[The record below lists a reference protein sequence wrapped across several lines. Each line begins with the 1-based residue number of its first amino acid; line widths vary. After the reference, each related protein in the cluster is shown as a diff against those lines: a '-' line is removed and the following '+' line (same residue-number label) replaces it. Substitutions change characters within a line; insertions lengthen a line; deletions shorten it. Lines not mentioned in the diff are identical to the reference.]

1 MESSKCGHAI
11 AKRSN
16 PNDVFLTPIPLV
28 KQQIAMI
35 QTFKSDVW
43 LDPFFGTGNYY
54 NNFPTDKKDFCEI
67 ADPYNKDFFT
77 YKVGEFS
84 SRPDAIFFERPDWDR
99 VDVICSNPPYS
110 MINEI
115 LDKCVRLNPRV
126 ISLLI
131 GQGNLTTKRIAFMNE
146 NGYGLHKVLMSKV
159 FEWYGFSYICQ
170 WEKNKDNVIMIDRT
184 IYHDENHKN
193 HKKKSETTKTQE

>member
-84 SRPDAIFFERPDWDR
+84 SRPDAIF
-99 VDVICSNPPYS
+99 
-110 MINEI
+110 
-115 LDKCVRLNPRV
+115 LTTGL
-126 ISLLI
+126 
-131 GQGNLTTKRIAFMNE
+131 GQGGCNLFQSTL
-146 NGYGLHKVLMSKV
+146 LHDQRNL
-159 FEWYGFSYICQ
+159 G
-170 WEKNKDNVIMIDRT
+170 
-184 IYHDENHKN
+184 
-193 HKKKSETTKTQE
+193 